1 MDASRLSSMDTNSL
15 ISAVKDELSIW
26 RNSAAGAV
34 YNAPGWW
41 GRIFD
46 NLDAIANSGGDEAKR
61 RHCYQSLLYT
71 LIDLGPMTGAEI
83 LAAAPSM
90 ALLAESIGTLPPSA

>member
-1 MDASRLSSMDTNSL
+1 MDTNSL

-34 YNAPGWW
+34 CNAPEWW

-46 NLDAIANSGGDEAKR
+46 NLDAIDNAEADETSR
-61 RHCYQSLLYT
+61 RNCYRSLLYT